1 MKAFA
6 ITGIRETGIIDK
18 DELPV
23 NAGEVR
29 LRVDYVG
36 FCGSDL
42 NTYRGLNPL
51 VKLPRVPGHEIS
63 ATIVERGTG
72 VPDAWQVGQTVTVS
86 PYTNCG
92 LCSSC
97 LKGRANCCRF
107 NETLGVQRDGAMTQ
121 TIVVPWMKLYDAS
134 GVKPEHVALIEPL
147 TVGGHAADRSGAME
161 DDVAVVIGCGAVG
174 LGAVL
179 GLAQKNVRKVIA
191 VDVDDEKLALARE
204 FGATEAVNSAKG
216 DLHMAL
222 QEMTGGHGPNAV
234 IEAVGLP
241 ATFRAA
247 VDEVAFAGTVT
258 YIGYA
263 KAPVEY
269 ETKLFVQKELDIRGS
284 RNATPQN
291 FRRVIDFAR
300 RGVFPIGK
308 MLTKA
313 YGFGEADKALA
324 DWDAAPGKVCR
335 FAVKI
340 S

>member
-6 ITGIRETGIIDK
+6 ITGIRETDFV
-18 DELPV
+18 DREEQPV
-23 NAGEVR
+23 GSGEVR
-29 LRVDYVG
+29 LKVDYVG

-42 NTYRGLNPL
+42 NTYRGFNPL
-51 VKLPRVPGHEIS
+51 VKLPRIPGHEIS
-63 ATIVERGTG
+63 ATIAERGAG
-72 VPDAWQVGQTVTVS
+72 VPDAWRVGQAVTVS

-92 LCSSC
+92 MCSSC
-97 LKGRANCCRF
+97 LKGRPNCCRY
-107 NETLGVQRDGAMTQ
+107 NETLGVQRDGAMLSS
-121 TIVVPWMKLYDAS
+121 IVVPWTKLYDAS
-134 GVKPEHVALIEPL
+134 GVASEHVALIEPL

-161 DDVAVVIGCGAVG
+161 DDVAMVIGCGAVG

-179 GLAQKNVRKVIA
+179 GLAQKNVRRVIA
-191 VDVDDEKLALARE
+191 VDVDDGKLALARE
-204 FGATEAVNSAKG
+204 FGATDTVNSATG
-216 DLHMAL
+216 DLHAAL
-222 QEMTGGHGPNAV
+222 QEMTAGNGPNV
-234 IEAVGLP
+234 VVEAVGLP

-291 FRRVIDFAR
+291 FRRVIDFAC
-300 RGVFPIGK
+300 RGLFPIGK
-308 MLTKA
+308 MLTKT
-313 YGFGEADKALA
+313 YEFADAGAALA

-335 FAVKI
+335 MAVKL
-340 S
+340 

>member
-6 ITGIRETGIIDK
+6 ITGLKETGYVDIA
-18 DELPV
+18 EPEV
-23 NAGEVR
+23 GPGQVR
-29 LRVDYVG
+29 LEIKYVG

-51 VKLPRVPGHEIS
+51 VKLPRIPGHEIS
-63 ATIVERGTG
+63 AVIAEKGAG
-72 VPDAWQVGQTVTVS
+72 VPDAWKVGQRVTVS

-97 LKGRANCCRF
+97 LKGRPNCCRY
-107 NETLGVQRDGAMTQ
+107 NETLGVQRDGALTKH
-121 TIVVPWMKLYDAS
+121 IVVPWEKLYDAD
-134 GVKPEHVALIEPL
+134 GIAEEHIELIEPL
-147 TVGGHAADRSGAME
+147 TVGGHAADRSDAME
-161 DDVAVVIGCGAVG
+161 DDVAAVIGCGAVG
-174 LGAVL
+174 LGAIL
-179 GLAQKNVRKVIA
+179 GLARKDARKVVAI
-191 VDVDDEKLALARE
+191 DVDDAKLALAKE
-204 FGATEAVNSAKG
+204 FGATDAVNSANEN
-216 DLHMAL
+216 LHEAL
-222 QEMTGGHGPNAV
+222 LALSDGRGPNCV

-247 VDEVAFAGTVT
+247 VEEVAFAGSVT

-269 ETKLFVQKELDIRGS
+269 ETKLFVQKELAIRGS

-291 FRRVIDFAR
+291 FRRVLDFAR
-300 RGVFPIGK
+300 RGLFPIGK

-313 YGFGEADKALA
+313 YGFNDAGQALA

-335 FAVKI
+335 FAVKV
-340 S
+340 

>member
-6 ITGIRETGIIDK
+6 ITGLKETSFVDVA
-18 DELPV
+18 DPV
-23 NAGEVR
+23 VGPGEV
-29 LRVDYVG
+29 LLEVKYVG
-36 FCGSDL
+36 YCGSDL
-42 NTYRGLNPL
+42 NTYRGFNPL
-51 VKLPRVPGHEIS
+51 VKLPRIPGHEIS
-63 ATIVERGTG
+63 AVIAEKGAG
-72 VPDAWQVGQTVTVS
+72 VPGAWRVGETVTVS

-92 LCSSC
+92 LCTSC
-97 LKGRANCCRF
+97 LKGRANCCRH
-107 NETLGVQRDGAMTQ
+107 NETLGVQRDGALAKH
-121 TIVVPWMKLYDAS
+121 IVVPWTKLYDAE
-134 GVKPEHVALIEPL
+134 GVAAEHVELIEPL

-161 DDVAVVIGCGAVG
+161 DDVVAVIGCGAVG

-179 GLAQKNVRKVIA
+179 GLARKNARKVVAI
-191 VDVDDEKLALARE
+191 DVDDEKLALARE
-204 FGATEAVNSAKG
+204 FGATDVVNSRTT
-216 DLHMAL
+216 DLHAAL
-222 QEMTGGHGPNAV
+222 QEITGGNGPNCV

-247 VDEVAFAGTVT
+247 VDEVAFAGSVT

-263 KAPVEY
+263 KVPVEY

-300 RGVFPIGK
+300 RGLFPIGK

-313 YGFGEADKALA
+313 YSFDDAGAALS

-335 FAVKI
+335 MAVKL
-340 S
+340 

>member
-1 MKAFA
+1 MKALA
-6 ITGIRETGIIDK
+6 ITGQKETAFVDRAAPSLK
-18 DELPV
+18 
-23 NAGEVR
+23 AGEV
-29 LRVDYVG
+29 LLQINYIG
-36 FCGSDL
+36 YCGSDL

-51 VKLPRVPGHEIS
+51 VKLPRIPGHEIS
-63 ATIVERGTG
+63 ATIVEKAAG
-72 VPDAWQVGQTVTVS
+72 VPEAWRVGQTVTVS

-97 LKGRANCCRF
+97 LKGRPNCCRY
-107 NETLGVQRDGAMTQ
+107 NETFGVQRDGALTKF
-121 TIVVPWMKLYDAS
+121 IAVPWTKLYDAE
-134 GVKPEHVALIEPL
+134 GVAPNLVELIEPL

-161 DDVAVVIGCGAVG
+161 DDVTAVIGCGAVG

-179 GLAQKNVRKVIA
+179 GLARKNARRVVAI
-191 VDVDDEKLALARE
+191 DVDDAKLALARE
-204 FGATEAVNSAKG
+204 FGATDVLNSTKV
-216 DLHMAL
+216 DLHVAL
-222 QEMTGGHGPNAV
+222 AEISAGHGPNCI

-247 VDEVAFAGTVT
+247 VDEVAFAGSVT

-284 RNATPQN
+284 RNANPEN

-300 RGVFPIGK
+300 RGLFPIEK
-308 MLTKA
+308 MLTRTYA
-313 YGFGEADKALA
+313 FADAGQALA

-335 FAVKI
+335 MAVQL
-340 S
+340 

>member
-6 ITGIRETGIIDK
+6 ITGLKETGYVDLA
-18 DELPV
+18 EPEV
-23 NAGEVR
+23 GPGQVR
-29 LRVDYVG
+29 LEIKYVG

-51 VKLPRVPGHEIS
+51 VKLPRIPGHEIS
-63 ATIVERGTG
+63 AVIAEKGAG
-72 VPDAWQVGQTVTVS
+72 VPDAWKVGQRVTVS

-97 LKGRANCCRF
+97 LKGRPNCCRY
-107 NETLGVQRDGAMTQ
+107 NETLGVQRDGALTKC
-121 TIVVPWMKLYDAS
+121 IVVPWEKLYDAD
-134 GVKPEHVALIEPL
+134 GIAEEHIELIEPL
-147 TVGGHAADRSGAME
+147 TVGGHAADRSEAME
-161 DDVAVVIGCGAVG
+161 DDVAAVIGCGAVG

-179 GLAQKNVRKVIA
+179 GLARKNARKVVA
-191 VDVDDEKLALARE
+191 VDVDDAKLALAKE
-204 FGATEAVNSAKG
+204 FGATDTVNSAKEN
-216 DLHMAL
+216 LHEAL
-222 QEMTGGHGPNAV
+222 LALSDGRGPNCV

-247 VDEVAFAGTVT
+247 VDEVAFAGSVT

-269 ETKLFVQKELDIRGS
+269 ETKLFVQKELTIRGS

-291 FRRVIDFAR
+291 FRRVLDFAR
-300 RGVFPIGK
+300 RGLFPIGK
-308 MLTKA
+308 MLTKS
-313 YGFGEADKALA
+313 YGFNDAGQALA

-335 FAVKI
+335 FAVKV
-340 S
+340 

>member
-6 ITGIRETGIIDK
+6 ITGLRETGYV
-18 DELPV
+18 EVAERPV
-23 NAGEVR
+23 GAGEVR
-29 LRVDYVG
+29 LRVDCVG

-42 NTYRGLNPL
+42 NTYRGFNPL
-51 VKLPRVPGHEIS
+51 VKLPRIPGHEIS
-63 ATIVERGTG
+63 ATIVERGEG
-72 VPDAWQVGQTVTVS
+72 VPDAWRIGQTVTVS
-86 PYTNCG
+86 PYTSCG
-92 LCSSC
+92 MCSSC
-97 LKGRANCCRF
+97 LKGRPNCCRW
-107 NETLGVQRDGAMTQ
+107 NETLGVQRDGAMTAS
-121 TIVVPWMKLYDAS
+121 IVVPWTKLYDAS
-134 GVKPEHVALIEPL
+134 GIAAEHVALIEPL

-179 GLAQKNVRKVIA
+179 GLAQKNVRRVVA
-191 VDVDDEKLALARE
+191 VDVDDGKLALAGE
-204 FGATEAVNSAKG
+204 FGATDAVNSAKC
-216 DLHMAL
+216 DLHEAL
-222 QEMTGGHGPNAV
+222 QEMTGGNGPNV
-234 IEAVGLP
+234 VVEAVGLP

-269 ETKLFVQKELDIRGS
+269 QTKLFVQKELDIRGS

-300 RGVFPIGK
+300 RGLFPVGK

-313 YGFGEADKALA
+313 YGFADAGKALA

-335 FAVKI
+335 LAVKI

>member
-6 ITGIRETGIIDK
+6 ITGLKETSFVDVA
-18 DELPV
+18 DPV
-23 NAGEVR
+23 VGPGEV
-29 LRVDYVG
+29 LLEVKYVG
-36 FCGSDL
+36 YCGSDL

-63 ATIVERGTG
+63 AVVAEKGAG
-72 VPDAWQVGQTVTVS
+72 VPDAWRVGQTVTVS

-92 LCSSC
+92 LCTSC
-97 LKGRANCCRF
+97 LKGRPNCCRH
-107 NETLGVQRDGAMTQ
+107 NETLGVQRDGALTKY
-121 TIVVPWMKLYDAS
+121 IVVPWTKLYDAE
-134 GVKPEHVALIEPL
+134 GVEAEHVELIEPL

-161 DDVAVVIGCGAVG
+161 DDVAAVIGCGAVG

-179 GLAQKNVRKVIA
+179 GLAQKNARKVVAI
-191 VDVDDEKLALARE
+191 DVDDEKLALARE
-204 FGATEAVNSAKG
+204 FGATDVVNSRTA
-216 DLHMAL
+216 DLHAAL
-222 QEMTGGHGPNAV
+222 QEITDGNGPNCI

-247 VDEVAFAGTVT
+247 VDEVAFAGSVT

-300 RGVFPIGK
+300 RGLFPIGK
-308 MLTKA
+308 MLTKT
-313 YGFGEADKALA
+313 YSFADAGAALA

-335 FAVKI
+335 MAVKL
-340 S
+340 